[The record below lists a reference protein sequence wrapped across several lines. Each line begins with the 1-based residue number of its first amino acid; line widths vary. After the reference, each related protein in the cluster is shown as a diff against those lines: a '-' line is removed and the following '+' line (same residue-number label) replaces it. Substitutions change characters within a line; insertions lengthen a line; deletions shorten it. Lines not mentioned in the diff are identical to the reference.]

1 MSLAVKTKSISSFS
15 RVIFI
20 TGLIF
25 LSGCEQ
31 SENVTIHEP
40 GVYQGASD
48 DLTTDQAQLQ
58 ERLKN
63 QMDR

>member
-1 MSLAVKTKSISSFS
+1 MRKTKQYISL
-15 RVIFI
+15 VMAVA
-20 TGLIF
+20 GLLF

-48 DLTTDQAQLQ
+48 NLETDQAQLQ
-58 ERLKN
+58 ERIKN